1 MGPPVFLLLH
11 PPPLTENQPRCDG
24 NAATGP
30 DFSHLACCSIGYRLS
45 RLGTRLR
52 SSSPR
57 FGHPRTLYISYDI
70 SAQVLGMAIQLLK
83 RAGDHDV
90 KVAGVEVEVA
100 LTSIASLMSIGL
112 KFVRPDRPQLLVLW
126 RNVLPK
132 PTSKDSVNS
141 AGRSISD
148 VPSAPP

>member
-1 MGPPVFLLLH
+1 
-11 PPPLTENQPRCDG
+11 
-24 NAATGP
+24 
-30 DFSHLACCSIGYRLS
+30 
-45 RLGTRLR
+45 
-52 SSSPR
+52 
-57 FGHPRTLYISYDI
+57 
-70 SAQVLGMAIQLLK
+70 MAIQLLK